1 MTPATPATIHKT
13 HTVQTKLRMRLA
25 ASIVSCAFAFGG
37 SCALAFAGSCALAFA
52 ADPPADLT
60 RRVAARETITE
71 AARSR
76 YMYRQSV
83 RVEDFHP
90 NGIKAGEYGE
100 VREIIFLADGTRS
113 EREVKKP
120 WNRLVRIKLTDE
132 DFRDLREVQPMLLTK
147 DTLFIYE
154 TKYKGEEE
162 IDGIDC
168 WLLSVR
174 PRQILEGMRL
184 FDGMLW
190 IDKRDH
196 SIIRSE
202 GQAVPQI
209 RTSKNDNLFP
219 HFTTLRKKIDGEH
232 WFPVK
237 TYGDDIL
244 HFRTGSERMRI
255 IVEYADYKR
264 FGSESTIR
272 FEPPK

>member
-1 MTPATPATIHKT
+1 MTPATPATIHKMLT
-13 HTVQTKLRMRLA
+13 IPTKLRMRLA
-25 ASIVSCAFAFGG
+25 VSILSCAMLSGAD
-37 SCALAFAGSCALAFA
+37 
-52 ADPPADLT
+52 DPPVDLA
-60 RRVAARETITE
+60 RRVAARETLTE
-71 AARSR
+71 AARNR

-90 NGIKAGEYGE
+90 NGMKAGEYGE
-100 VREIIFLADGTRS
+100 VREIVFLADGRRS

-120 WNRLVRIKLTDE
+120 WNRLVRMKLTEE

-154 TKYKGEEE
+154 TKFKGEEQ

-168 WLLSVR
+168 WLLAVR

-184 FDGMLW
+184 FDGVLW
-190 IDKRDH
+190 IDKRDD

-202 GQAVPQI
+202 GQAVPRI
-209 RTSKNDNLFP
+209 RTLKNDNLFP
-219 HFTTLRKKIDGEH
+219 HFTTMRKKIDGEH

-255 IVEYADYKR
+255 IVDYADYKR

-272 FEPPK
+272 FESDKK